1 MVLMTLVPL
10 AGAAVHGEGVGAA
23 EWVAVAIFVGVYILI
38 ATERVHRV
46 AAALGGAGLV
56 LAFGIVDSQDAFY
69 SQETGIDWDVIF
81 LLLGMMLV
89 VGVIRRTGAF
99 EYLAI
104 HSAKLA
110 RGEPRALLV
119 LLVLVTAVASALLD
133 NVTTVLLIAPV
144 TLAVCARLG
153 IAPVPFLL
161 AEAFASNIG
170 GAATLVGDPPN
181 IIIASRADLTFA
193 DFLIHMA
200 PVVVVILA
208 AFVGLALWM
217 FRADLRVKPEHADA
231 LADMDEDSAITDRR
245 MLVASMVVLAG
256 IVAGFLF
263 QRQTG
268 LTPSVV
274 ALLGAGVLI
283 LLSPLRVGEL
293 LKEVEWE
300 TLAFF
305 IGLFIL
311 VGALVRVG
319 ALEDLAGKVAEV
331 TGAEVVPTM
340 MVVLGGSAVAS
351 AVVDNIPFVTAMTPV
366 VSSLIGANPV
376 LGQDGALWWSLALG
390 ADLGGNATLVG
401 ASANVV
407 IVGVAA
413 RHGVHITFTQWMRY
427 GVPTALLSIA
437 ICVPYLLIRYT

>member
-1 MVLMTLVPL
+1 VPVAL
-10 AGAAVHGEGVGAA
+10 FTSPWTASDPVALGPSGWA
-23 EWVAVAIFVGVYILI
+23 AVAIFVGVYVLV

-56 LAFGIVDSQDAFY
+56 LAFGIVDTEEAFY
-69 SQETGIDWDVIF
+69 SPETGIDWDVIF

-89 VGVIRRTGAF
+89 VGVLRRTGAF
-99 EYLAI
+99 EYMAI

-110 RGEPRALLV
+110 GGRPRKLLV
-119 LLVLVTAVASALLD
+119 LLVLVTAGASALLD
-133 NVTTVLLIAPV
+133 NVTTVLLIAPL
-144 TLAVCARLG
+144 TISVCQQLG
-153 IAPVPFLL
+153 IRPVPFLL

-181 IIIASRADLTFA
+181 IIIASRADLTFN

-200 PVVVVILA
+200 PVVLVVLA
-208 AFVGLALWM
+208 AFVALALWM
-217 FRADLRVKPEHADA
+217 FRADLRARPEHSEA
-231 LADMDEDSAITDRR
+231 LASMDEDSAITDPR
-245 MLVASMVVLAG
+245 MLAASVVVLAA
-256 IVAGFLF
+256 IVVGFLT

-268 LTPSVV
+268 LSPAVV

-305 IGLFIL
+305 MGLFVI

-319 ALEDLAGKVAEV
+319 ALEALAARIADL
-331 TGAEVVPTM
+331 TGAAVAPTL

-351 AVVDNIPFVTAMTPV
+351 AVVDNIPFVAAMTPV
-366 VSSLIGANPV
+366 VDSLIATNPA
-376 LGQDGALWWSLALG
+376 LGTDGALWWSLALG

-413 RHGVHITFTQWMRY
+413 RYGLTITFGHWLRY
-427 GVPTALLSIA
+427 GIPTALLSIA
-437 ICVPYLLIRYT
+437 ICAPYLLLRYA

>member
-1 MVLMTLVPL
+1 MTGTAWL
-10 AGAAVHGEGVGAA
+10 
-23 EWVAVAIFVGVYILI
+23 AVAIFVGVYVLV

-56 LAFGIVDSQDAFY
+56 LAFGIVDSQEAFY
-69 SQETGIDWDVIF
+69 SPETGIDWDVIF

-89 VGVIRRTGAF
+89 VGVIKRTGAF

-110 RGEPRALLV
+110 RGDPRKLLI
-119 LLVLVTAVASALLD
+119 LLVLVTAGASALLD
-133 NVTTVLLIAPV
+133 NVTTVLLMAPV

-170 GAATLVGDPPN
+170 GTATLVGDPPN
-181 IIIASRADLTFA
+181 IIIASRADLTFS
-193 DFLIHMA
+193 DFLVHMA
-200 PVVVVILA
+200 PAALLVLA
-208 AFVGLALWM
+208 AFLLLAQRMW
-217 FRADLRVKPEHADA
+217 RSDLQHRPEHAEA
-231 LADMDEDSAITDRR
+231 LALMDEDAAITDRR
-245 MLVASMVVLAG
+245 MLVASVVVLVG
-256 IVAGFLF
+256 IIAGFLL

-268 LTPSVV
+268 LTPAVV
-274 ALLGAGVLI
+274 AMLGAGVLI

-293 LKEVEWE
+293 LAEVEWE

-305 IGLFIL
+305 MGLFIV

-319 ALEDLAGKVAEV
+319 ALEELASRISDL
-331 TGAEVVPTM
+331 TGAEVVPTL
-340 MVVLGGSAVAS
+340 MVVLFGSAIAS

-366 VSSLIGANPV
+366 VASLITTNPA
-376 LGQDGALWWSLALG
+376 LGTDGALWWSLALG
-390 ADLGGNATLVG
+390 ADLGGNATIVG

-407 IVGVAA
+407 IIGIAA
-413 RHGVHITFTQWMRY
+413 RHGIHISFREWLRY
-427 GVPTALLSIA
+427 GIPTAALSLA
-437 ICVPYLLIRYT
+437 ICAPYLLLRYT